1 MEANIWIDVAVVA
14 SIFAVGNILF
24 GHFEYKTA
32 KWRRIAKFVIITGLT
47 AVIAST
53 GGHAWSAVFITAIA
67 GVGLIAHFIILRRH
81 GIDPWTAEP
90 REKYYALRGWK
101 L

>member
-1 MEANIWIDVAVVA
+1 MNIWIDVAAVA
-14 SIFAVGNILF
+14 IIFALGNIVF
-24 GHFEYKTA
+24 GHFEQGTPA
-32 KWRRIAKFVIITGLT
+32 WRRVLKFAIVLG
-47 AVIAST
+47 ASAAIASRS
-53 GGHAWSAVFITAIA
+53 GHAWAAAFVALLAAI
-67 GVGLIAHFIILRRH
+67 GLTTHFVVLRRH